1 MRASPRDRQRPTTDC
16 AICRTGPRRPKP
28 RGFTLVEL
36 MVALALFAIL
46 SGILFGSLRLAG
58 RSADAGEEKA
68 QASSGMRLASDYLR
82 EQLTSQHPQRM
93 RKMLEFPILFG
104 GTAEEL
110 RYAATLP
117 GRVGV
122 GGMWYYKLLLS
133 KVPGKEQTALVLERV
148 MPDLDALS
156 MPSFNDAERSVLA
169 DDIKSLKIA
178 YLGRDRGA
186 SQDQAPTWRNTWE
199 DTQLLPI
206 LVQIEV
212 IPRHGE
218 PWPPIVVA
226 PRAAPEAGCRAW
238 DTIRVQCVGA

>member
-1 MRASPRDRQRPTTDC
+1 MNAPVSPTTV
-16 AICRTGPRRPKP
+16 
-28 RGFTLVEL
+28 RGFTLIEL
-36 MVALALFAIL
+36 MVALALFAML

-93 RKMLEFPILFG
+93 RKMLEFPVLFG
-104 GTAEEL
+104 GTEQEV

-122 GGMWYYKLLLS
+122 GGMWYYKLS
-133 KVPGKEQTALVLERV
+133 ISNVPGKQHPALVLERV
-148 MPDLDALS
+148 MPDLDAVS
-156 MPSFNDAERSVLA
+156 MPSFSEAERSVLA
-169 DDIKSLKIA
+169 DDVKSLKIA
-178 YLGRDRGA
+178 YFGRDRGA
-186 SQDQAPTWRNTWE
+186 ALDQAPTWRNTWD
-199 DTQLLPI
+199 DTQLLPV

-212 IPRHGE
+212 VPRQGA

-238 DTIRVQCVGA
+238 DTIRIQCVGA

>member
-1 MRASPRDRQRPTTDC
+1 VSPRSL
-16 AICRTGPRRPKP
+16 RT
-28 RGFTLVEL
+28 RGFTLIEL

-46 SGILFGSLRLAG
+46 ASILFGSLRLAG

-82 EQLTSQHPQRM
+82 EQLASQHPQRM

-104 GTAEEL
+104 GTGEEL
-110 RYAATLP
+110 RFAATLP

-122 GGMWYYKLLLS
+122 GGMWYYRLTVAN
-133 KVPGKEQTALVLERV
+133 VPGKQQTALMLERV
-148 MPDLDALS
+148 MPDLDGLS
-156 MPSFNDAERSVLA
+156 MPGFNDAERSVLA
-169 DDIKSLKIA
+169 DDVKSLKVS

-186 SQDQAPTWRNTWE
+186 ALDQAPTWRNRWE

-212 IPRHGE
+212 VPRQGD
-218 PWPPIVVA
+218 PWPPILVA

-238 DTIRVQCVGA
+238 DSLRVQCVGA